1 MATFIRKISAGVSA
15 AVIGILLS
23 AVGYDEVIANSGG
36 RQSLG
41 TQQGISLIFI
51 ICPAI
56 LITLLF
62 VVAVIFPIT
71 GKEFAVIQKDIAR
84 RKGEDSSA
92 PTEEEK
98 RICEKVTGF
107 AYDNLWDIK
116 NSNKK

>member
-1 MATFIRKISAGVSA
+1 M
-15 AVIGILLS
+15 
-23 AVGYDEVIANSGG
+23 IANSGG